1 MVHTSRNLNGR
12 FPSTV
17 RVEQDLVWIS
27 NAFACNLFEATARPK
42 VQIIFKT
49 VQNPLHEN
57 LYNVSISNNCH
68 QMASEI
74 MLLLLLQMLLTYVC
88 LLVLVRMI
96 TNPQ

>member
-1 MVHTSRNLNGR
+1 MHATQNLNGR
-12 FPSTV
+12 FPSIV

-74 MLLLLLQMLLTYVC
+74 VLSLLLKILLTYA
-88 LLVLVRMI
+88 
-96 TNPQ
+96 TAQ